1 MCDTQSQEIG
11 KDRMRDNRA
20 SRLKERL
27 EKLKSRRA
35 RRYFLSNMSFPEN
48 EKQKDRDFIISSLH
62 VIENVLPK
70 VKDLVKGI
78 RTHIEYIWDQSPIL
92 AAYLLMGKALS
103 NLESIIS
110 LAKGGHVLE
119 VVELIRSGQESLDLA
134 FLFMEG
140 GQEQRLN
147 KWFNGEIIE
156 NAKARKA
163 LQTAINKMGFR
174 YPVKSLKSEV
184 YKTLSLYT
192 HSSYG
197 ALFDAIDIYHEDF
210 DFDKY
215 AGFHYT
221 REYLPTVEDLLVK
234 ILLELKNIFVKQKD
248 MIRLDATE
256 KLLKEFSS
264 SFASESEIRDI
275 SKLYSK

>member
-1 MCDTQSQEIG
+1 MYETQPPEIWE
-11 KDRMRDNRA
+11 DRMIDNREG
-20 SRLKERL
+20 RLKERL

-35 RRYFLSNMSFPEN
+35 RGYFLSNMSFPES

-62 VIENVLPK
+62 VIENVLPQ

-78 RTHIEYIWDQSPIL
+78 RTHIEHIWDQSPIL
-92 AAYLLMGKALS
+92 AAYLLVGKAFS
-103 NLESIIS
+103 NLESIIFLS
-110 LAKGGHVLE
+110 KEGRVLE
-119 VVELIRSGQESLDLA
+119 IVELIRSGQESLDLA
-134 FLFMEG
+134 FLFMED

-147 KWFNGEIIE
+147 KWFNGEIIK
-156 NAKARKA
+156 NAKARHA
-163 LQTAINKMGFR
+163 LQTAINKMGVH
-174 YPVKSLKSEV
+174 YPVRSLKSEA
-184 YKTLSLYT
+184 YKILSLYT

-215 AGFHYT
+215 AGFHYI

-234 ILLELKNIFVKQKD
+234 ILLELKNIFIRQRD
-248 MIRLDATE
+248 LSRLDATQ

-275 SKLYSK
+275 IKLYSK

>member
-1 MCDTQSQEIG
+1 
-11 KDRMRDNRA
+11 
-20 SRLKERL
+20 
-27 EKLKSRRA
+27 
-35 RRYFLSNMSFPEN
+35 
-48 EKQKDRDFIISSLH
+48 
-62 VIENVLPK
+62 
-70 VKDLVKGI
+70 
-78 RTHIEYIWDQSPIL
+78 
-92 AAYLLMGKALS
+92 
-103 NLESIIS
+103 
-110 LAKGGHVLE
+110 
-119 VVELIRSGQESLDLA
+119 
-134 FLFMEG
+134 
-140 GQEQRLN
+140 
-147 KWFNGEIIE
+147 
-156 NAKARKA
+156 
-163 LQTAINKMGFR
+163 MGFR
-174 YPVKSLKSEV
+174 YPVESLKSKV